1 MAKTPNVT
9 LGEPALIPTD
19 AATDAATEVAPS
31 RPLLKLLPMQAGI
44 RRTVLRVMPGSLQ
57 SNFFYRLDPGMRVLC
72 RVQDGQEICFIGF
85 DGVRLL
91 MMQGSKRH
99 LLKGP
104 SAQAVIQKARAA
116 VGLVYPR
123 LRVQL
128 TQMLR
133 LAPAAPQPGVALAS
147 SAVPLARSALPADR
161 STDPPAGPAERWG
174 AWPDSAAAR
183 TTRRA
188 TPQVTVVIKRRRS
201 WVATPPGVAAV
212 ASVVPAAP

>member
-1 MAKTPNVT
+1 
-9 LGEPALIPTD
+9 LIPTD
-19 AATDAATEVAPS
+19 AATDAAIDAATGAAPP
-31 RPLLKLLPMQAGI
+31 RPLLKLQPMQVDT

-116 VGLVYPR
+116 VGLTYPR

-128 TQMLR
+128 TLLPR
-133 LAPAAPQPGVALAS
+133 LAPAVPQPGVALAS
-147 SAVPLARSALPADR
+147 GALPLARGALPADR
-161 STDPPAGPAERWG
+161 STDPPAGLAERWG
-174 AWPDSAAAR
+174 AWPDSAAGQ
-183 TTRRA
+183 THRRA
-188 TPQVTVVIKRRRS
+188 TPLVTVVIKRRRS
-201 WVATPPGVAAV
+201 WVATPPGVEAV
-212 ASVVPAAP
+212 ASLVPAAA